1 MRFKLRNALLGIS
14 LYVYILIIIASI
26 DESLSVIFVIYTAA
40 CMAVNKSLIAG
51 AESRKNN
58 NAIEFSQTD
67 ATDSIG
73 VQYGSFHHVFYS
85 NEAVTE
91 AYRQALNNALKGKLG
106 CPDFY
111 EVAFKDVDR
120 DLNTPE
126 TRTFLLTTAAE
137 TVRKSG
143 FSLLCNFTRTANIQS
158 VRWWMLVNG
167 VLDPNKIFWRY
178 VFSPLF
184 APLSVLPYLQRQY
197 DPLNG
202 LMTIYP
208 GFFNGIDVLNRTRE
222 IQFVAFETLVEVLD
236 SFGIDTTD
244 LKQQKGNILNINVSG
259 GKTNFGSVVQG
270 AMNKV
275 AGVAGGQKS

>member
-1 MRFKLRNALLGIS
+1 MRFKLRNALFGIGI
-14 LYVYILIIIASI
+14 YVYILITIASI
-26 DESLSVIFVIYTAA
+26 DVSISVAFLIYAA
-40 CMAVNKSLIAG
+40 VCMLVNKSLIAG
-51 AESRKNN
+51 AEARKTN
-58 NAIEFSQTD
+58 NAIEFSQTG
-67 ATDSIG
+67 AANSFG
-73 VQYGSFHHVFYS
+73 EQYGSFHHVFYS
-85 NEAVTE
+85 NEAVIE
-91 AYRQALNNALKGKLG
+91 AYHQALNNALKGKLG

-111 EVAFKDVDR
+111 EVKFKDVDR
-120 DLNTPE
+120 DLNAPE

-184 APLSVLPYLQRQY
+184 TPFSVFPYLRRQY

-202 LMTIYP
+202 LMTTYP

-222 IQFVAFETLVEVLD
+222 IQFVAFETLIEVLD
-236 SFGIDTTD
+236 SFGIDTSD

-259 GKTNFGSVVQG
+259 GQTNFGSVVQG

-275 AGVAGGQKS
+275 ASVAGGQKS